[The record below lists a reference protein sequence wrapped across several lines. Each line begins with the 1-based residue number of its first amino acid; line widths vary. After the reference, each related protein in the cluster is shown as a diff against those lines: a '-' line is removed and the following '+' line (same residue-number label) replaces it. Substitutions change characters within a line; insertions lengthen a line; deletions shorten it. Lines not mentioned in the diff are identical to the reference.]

1 MTVTMPMDQVD
12 PTELELLRQ
21 VHQHWNN
28 GNQPQALELL
38 RPLADDERPWA
49 TALTAWLMMQQG
61 MPGIEQSASYALK
74 AAALG
79 MPWQAV
85 HTFNNL
91 VGLLPQAPQLADRLI
106 ELAAAGL
113 PWQPGID
120 PVGQGWNLI
129 GQGQAELGM
138 RLMSMTSQVPIAPA
152 GWEPIMKQAQDRVR
166 ELGNLTTSA
175 REERERV
182 SNEATDAVAAIAKA
196 QSDLETSASQA
207 GLLVTAATSD
217 ATNALFKEDAKRNQ
231 KESRTSWFGGLIVL
245 GAAAIVAI
253 LPLILHYRGEGPG
266 YSTTALLGAHIAST
280 LALATFAG
288 VLLARAR
295 TRDLASQ
302 RANDL
307 STAMGT
313 MISYSNQIK
322 DPVERERFM
331 MTMGQ
336 LVLQAHLTTGSGN
349 HTKDDSLPGLLALAN
364 LLKPTAASA
373 NPSP

>member
-166 ELGNLTTSA
+166 ELGNMTTSA